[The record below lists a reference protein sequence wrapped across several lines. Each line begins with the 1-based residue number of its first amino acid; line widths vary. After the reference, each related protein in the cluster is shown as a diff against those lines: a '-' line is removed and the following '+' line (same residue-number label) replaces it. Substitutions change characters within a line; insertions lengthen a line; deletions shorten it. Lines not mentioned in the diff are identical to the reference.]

1 MENEI
6 LDVHK
11 KTAQS
16 SFNAIANRESK
27 GVKTVGEMYELM
39 KVMSDL
45 EGIKLSESPA
55 LKQEIEEL
63 KKERDELKEQLKGK
77 NG

>member
-1 MENEI
+1 MENQI
-6 LDVHK
+6 LDIK
-11 KTAQS
+11 KETAQL

-27 GVKTVGEMYELM
+27 GVKTVGEMYELI

-45 EGIKLSESPA
+45 EGVKLSESPA
-55 LKQEIEEL
+55 LKQEIDEL